1 MSFLIAV
8 IITKMKIFGQRP
20 YKKQWR
26 YNMEEK
32 LLKVLYPGTLKI
44 GDTKIPCAVLEDGT
58 RILRERSVAKAL
70 GKKGSGAHWQ
80 KKRSSEKGALL
91 PEYVS
96 AKNLESFIDEE
107 TMDSLKNP
115 VTYETRS
122 GKQAQGIRAT
132 LLSEICNIWLKAR
145 EKGALI
151 ESQEK
156 TAQKAE
162 ILLRG
167 FAKIGIIALVDEATG
182 YQEVRDKLALQE
194 ILDRYLRKEWAKWA
208 KRFPDEFY
216 MEMFR
221 LKGWQWRGMSVN
233 RPILV
238 GKYTDD
244 IVYKRLAP
252 GVRDE
257 LRKRNPK
264 DDAGRR
270 KQKHHQWL
278 TEDMGVPAL
287 SQHLTGVM
295 ALMRAAP
302 NYEVFKR
309 MLVRAFPKP
318 GQQLELPYMQEVDE
332 TGENN

>member
-1 MSFLIAV
+1 
-8 IITKMKIFGQRP
+8 
-20 YKKQWR
+20 
-26 YNMEEK
+26 MEQK
-32 LLKVLYPGTLKI
+32 LLKVWYPGTLKI
-44 GDTKIPCAVLEDGT
+44 GDIKIPCAVLEDGT
-58 RILRERSVAKAL
+58 RILRERSVAKTL

-96 AKNLESFIDEE
+96 AKNLEPFIDEE
-107 TMDSLKNP
+107 TLNNLKNP
-115 VTYETRS
+115 VTYETKS

-145 EKGALI
+145 EKGALT

-167 FAKIGIIALVDEATG
+167 FAKIGIIALIDEATG

-194 ILDRYLRKEWAKWA
+194 ILDKYLRKEWAKWA

-244 IVYKRLAP
+244 IVYQRLAP
-252 GVRDE
+252 GVRNE
-257 LRKRNPK
+257 LRKLNPK
-264 DDAGRR
+264 DDMGKR

-278 TEDMGVPAL
+278 TEDIGLPSL
-287 SQHLTGVM
+287 SHHLTGVM
-295 ALMRAAP
+295 ALMRAAS

-318 GQQLELPYMQEVDE
+318 GEQLELDIYK
-332 TGENN
+332 NS